1 MEKII
6 SILRKPAKWI
16 VVGSVGAYALL
27 EILYAIGRMANGG
40 GEAVVGGLFFLIC
53 FGGLAAALLYSILTN
68 KEKAARYIGCMLF
81 AFLAIRLVYNLLSGD
96 NFGTDISL
104 ASYSFDFIAR
114 ISAMA
119 ILAIVILKLFME
131 KLEGNKVIDIVVYAC
146 LASFIFFSFLARIL
160 EIAAYADF
168 EHQYEY
174 YQMPWYLYVDIIAEL
189 LILPGYLFGY
199 ILLFTKDQPVEVKA
213 EEEPAESKEEVPAEE
228 EETKEDI
235 EPAEEVEAEAEDI
248 EETDGKD

>member
-27 EILYAIGRMANGG
+27 EILYAIGRMTNGG

-114 ISAMA
+114 ISAMV

-174 YQMPWYLYVDIIAEL
+174 YHMPWYLYVDIIAEL

-199 ILLFTKDQPVEVKA
+199 ILLFTKDQPAEAKVEEA
-213 EEEPAESKEEVPAEE
+213 PAESEEEVPAEE

-235 EPAEEVEAEAEDI
+235 EPAEEVEAEDI
-248 EETDGKD
+248 EETDEKD

>member
-27 EILYAIGRMANGG
+27 EILYAIGRMTNGG

-131 KLEGNKVIDIVVYAC
+131 KLEGNKVIDIVIYAC

-174 YQMPWYLYVDIIAEL
+174 YHMPWYLYVDIIAEL

-199 ILLFTKDQPVEVKA
+199 ILLFTKDQPAEAKVEEA
-213 EEEPAESKEEVPAEE
+213 PAESEEEVPAEE

-235 EPAEEVEAEAEDI
+235 EPAKEVEAEDI
-248 EETDGKD
+248 EETDEKD

>member
-6 SILRKPAKWI
+6 SLLRKPAKWI

-27 EILYAIGRMANGG
+27 EILYAIGRMTNGG

-53 FGGLAAALLYSILTN
+53 FGGLAAALLFSIITN
-68 KEKAARYIGCMLF
+68 KEKAARHIGCMLF
-81 AFLAIRLVYNLLSGD
+81 AFLAIRLVFNLLSGD
-96 NFGTDISL
+96 NFGTSISL

-114 ISAMA
+114 ISAMV
-119 ILAIVILKLFME
+119 IIVIVILKLFLE
-131 KLEGNKVIDIVVYAC
+131 KLEGNKVLDIVVYAC

-168 EHQYEY
+168 EHEHEY
-174 YQMPWYLYVDIIAEL
+174 YNMPWYFYVDIIAEL

-199 ILLFTKDQPVEVKA
+199 ILLFTKEQLAEAKT
-213 EEEPAESKEEVPAEE
+213 EEESVKTEEVETE
-228 EETKEDI
+228 DEETKENI
-235 EPAEEVEAEAEDI
+235 KPAEEVETEAEDI
-248 EETDGKD
+248 EETEEKD

>member
-27 EILYAIGRMANGG
+27 EILYAIGRMTNGG

-68 KEKAARYIGCMLF
+68 NEKAARYIGCMLF

-114 ISAMA
+114 ISAMV

-131 KLEGNKVIDIVVYAC
+131 KLEGNKVIDIVIYAC

-174 YQMPWYLYVDIIAEL
+174 YNMPWYFYVDIIAEL

-199 ILLFTKDQPVEVKA
+199 ILLFTKDKPAEAKVEEA
-213 EEEPAESKEEVPAEE
+213 PAESEEEVPAEE

-235 EPAEEVEAEAEDI
+235 EPAEEVEAEDI
-248 EETDGKD
+248 EETDEKD

>member
-1 MEKII
+1 
-6 SILRKPAKWI
+6 
-16 VVGSVGAYALL
+16 
-27 EILYAIGRMANGG
+27 
-40 GEAVVGGLFFLIC
+40 
-53 FGGLAAALLYSILTN
+53 
-68 KEKAARYIGCMLF
+68 MLF

-114 ISAMA
+114 ISAMV

-174 YQMPWYLYVDIIAEL
+174 YHMPWYLYVDIIAEL

-199 ILLFTKDQPVEVKA
+199 ILLFTKEQ
-213 EEEPAESKEEVPAEE
+213 PAEAKVEEAPAEFEEEVPAEE

-235 EPAEEVEAEAEDI
+235 EPAEEVEAEDI
-248 EETDGKD
+248 EETDEKD